1 VLNGEVYNFLSLR
14 DTLEGSGHRF
24 ATRSDTEVVAHA
36 YEEYGERF
44 VDRLDGMFAIAIW
57 DSERERLVLARD
69 RFGKKPLFYWASGAS
84 FAFASELQALM
95 LVPGLRRDLDP
106 EALGDYLGYMA
117 IPAPRTIYRDVRKLP
132 PAHVLV
138 ADRQGCR
145 LGRYW
150 SLSYE
155 PKLRITE
162 TDAAEQVRTLLEAA
176 VRKRLV
182 GEVPLGAFLSGGVDS
197 GGVVALMARLT
208 NRPVKTFSIGF
219 EESRYDELPAAKQV
233 AEAFGCEHHEFIV
246 RPRAVEIL
254 PALARH
260 FGEPYADSSAIPTAH
275 LAALTR
281 AHVTVALT
289 GDGGDEM
296 FAGYQ
301 RHLGARLAEQW
312 KVAAHFGQ
320 RWAETPLDT
329 RRRWGRLRR
338 FVASSALSRA
348 ERYRTWA
355 GVFSPE
361 AIAVVSDG
369 AGDGV
374 KAVADIFHEVT
385 HLDAVDAALAI
396 DTRHYLPTD
405 LLPKMDITT
414 MMYSL
419 EARSPLL
426 DRELAEFVARLPT
439 SLKIKR
445 WSTKYVLKKAL
456 DGIIPSATVR
466 RPKQGFAVPIGAWF
480 RGELR
485 VFLNDHLRHGHC
497 AAAGIVRQNGVDAL
511 LDAHG
516 SGKADRSH
524 ELWTVLML
532 ELWYRECV
540 AA

>member
-1 VLNGEVYNFLSLR
+1 MCGIAGLVHFDGHPVDQHVLRRMTQALVHRGPDDEGWVTWPRVGEDRPRGATCGLGNRRLSIIDVQGGHQPVSSEDRRIWTVLNGEVYNFLSLR

-208 NRPVKTFSIGF
+208 NRPVKTF
-219 EESRYDELPAAKQV
+219 
-233 AEAFGCEHHEFIV
+233 
-246 RPRAVEIL
+246 
-254 PALARH
+254 
-260 FGEPYADSSAIPTAH
+260 
-275 LAALTR
+275 
-281 AHVTVALT
+281 
-289 GDGGDEM
+289 
-296 FAGYQ
+296 
-301 RHLGARLAEQW
+301 
-312 KVAAHFGQ
+312 
-320 RWAETPLDT
+320 
-329 RRRWGRLRR
+329 
-338 FVASSALSRA
+338 
-348 ERYRTWA
+348 
-355 GVFSPE
+355 
-361 AIAVVSDG
+361 
-369 AGDGV
+369 
-374 KAVADIFHEVT
+374 
-385 HLDAVDAALAI
+385 
-396 DTRHYLPTD
+396 
-405 LLPKMDITT
+405 
-414 MMYSL
+414 
-419 EARSPLL
+419 
-426 DRELAEFVARLPT
+426 
-439 SLKIKR
+439 
-445 WSTKYVLKKAL
+445 
-456 DGIIPSATVR
+456 
-466 RPKQGFAVPIGAWF
+466 
-480 RGELR
+480 
-485 VFLNDHLRHGHC
+485 
-497 AAAGIVRQNGVDAL
+497 
-511 LDAHG
+511 
-516 SGKADRSH
+516 
-524 ELWTVLML
+524 
-532 ELWYRECV
+532 
-540 AA
+540 